1 MLSTSSGLMSWSLPM
16 SLQGVTT
23 QNTIIFTEVFLSLST
38 TVNKRHRFTTVGY
51 NVVWKNMIL
60 KETPKMKGFLKVSIQ
75 SFSNFST
82 ALQLWISKWHIPFLP
97 GLLIVV
103 ERNNFMSIPSFN
115 GLWTDAYGGSKLPK
129 WFCLGPKLMTA
140 FIMEDSNFST
150 GATSSQTKSNNYV
163 KPCTVLNYSLPI
175 KVCNNFTMH
184 WITHGT

>member
-1 MLSTSSGLMSWSLPM
+1 MLSTSSGLTSWSLSM

-23 QNTIIFTEVFLSLST
+23 QNTIFFTDVFLSLST

-51 NVVWKNMIL
+51 NVVCKNMIL

-115 GLWTDAYGGSKLPK
+115 GLWTDAYGEQTSQVILPWSK
-129 WFCLGPKLMTA
+129 
-140 FIMEDSNFST
+140 IDDSLHHGGQQLF
-150 GATSSQTKSNNYV
+150 
-163 KPCTVLNYSLPI
+163 
-175 KVCNNFTMH
+175 H
-184 WITHGT
+184 WCHLIPDKE